1 MFLTFSVGSFLDG
14 TFITKYLKREIQ
26 HLKREVWKSPSSRNR
41 VKKIHPTRIS
51 GGIRWQKRVE
61 IDL

>member
-1 MFLTFSVGSFLDG
+1 MFLTLSVGSFLDG
-14 TFITKYLKREIQ
+14 TFITKYLKRE
-26 HLKREVWKSPSSRNR
+26 
-41 VKKIHPTRIS
+41 KIHPTRIS